1 MSKSELERE
10 LEFQLHA
17 AHLDE
22 GMVREFMFLKPR
34 RRYRADFAWPHLKRG
49 GLLVEVDGGIWTR
62 GRHTRGGNHYT
73 EACHRQNL
81 AQLEGYM
88 ILTFTQPQIQ
98 SGLALDLIERAIK
111 LRS

>member
-1 MSKSELERE
+1 MSKSELEQE
-10 LEFQLHA
+10 LEFQLYA

-34 RRYRADFAWPHLKRG
+34 RRYRADFAWPELK
-49 GLLVEVDGGIWTR
+49 LLVEVEGGVYSG
-62 GRHTRGGNHYT
+62 GRHVRGKGFT
-73 EACHRQNL
+73 EDLHRSNL
-81 AQLEGYM
+81 AQLENYM
-88 ILTFTQPQIQ
+88 ILRFTGEQIK

>member
-10 LEFQLHA
+10 LEFQLYA

-22 GMVREFMFLKPR
+22 GMVREFMFLKPK
-34 RRYRADFAWPHLKRG
+34 RRYRADFAWPELK
-49 GLLVEVDGGIWTR
+49 LLVEVEGAVYSG
-62 GRHTRGGNHYT
+62 GRHVRGKGFT
-73 EACHRQNL
+73 EDLHRSNL

-88 ILTFTQPQIQ
+88 ILRFTGEQVK

>member
-10 LEFQLHA
+10 LEFQLYA

-34 RRYRADFAWPHLKRG
+34 RRYRADFALPHLKILIEVEG
-49 GLLVEVDGGIWTR
+49 GVYSG
-62 GRHTRGGNHYT
+62 GRHVRGKGFT
-73 EACHRQNL
+73 DDLHRSNL

-88 ILTFTQPQIQ
+88 ILRFTGEQVK

>member
-1 MSKSELERE
+1 MSKSELEQE

-34 RRYRADFAWPHLKRG
+34 RRYRADFAWPEPK
-49 GLLVEVDGGIWTR
+49 LLVEVEGGVYSG
-62 GRHTRGGNHYT
+62 GRHVRGKGFT
-73 EACHRQNL
+73 EDLHRSNL

-88 ILTFTQPQIQ
+88 ILRFTGEQVK
-98 SGLALDLIERAIK
+98 SGLALDLIERAIQ

>member
-1 MSKSELERE
+1 VSKSELEQE

-34 RRYRADFAWPHLKRG
+34 RRYRADFAWPEPK
-49 GLLVEVDGGIWTR
+49 LLVEVEGGVYSG
-62 GRHTRGGNHYT
+62 GRHVRGKGFT
-73 EACHRQNL
+73 EDLHRSNL

-88 ILTFTQPQIQ
+88 ILRFTGEQVK

>member
-1 MSKSELERE
+1 MSKSELEQE

-22 GMVREFMFLKPR
+22 GMVREFMFLKPT
-34 RRYRADFAWPHLKRG
+34 RRYRADFAWPEPK
-49 GLLVEVDGGIWTR
+49 LLVEVEGGVYSG
-62 GRHTRGGNHYT
+62 GRHVRGKGFT
-73 EACHRQNL
+73 EDLHRSNL

-88 ILTFTQPQIQ
+88 ILRFTGEQVK